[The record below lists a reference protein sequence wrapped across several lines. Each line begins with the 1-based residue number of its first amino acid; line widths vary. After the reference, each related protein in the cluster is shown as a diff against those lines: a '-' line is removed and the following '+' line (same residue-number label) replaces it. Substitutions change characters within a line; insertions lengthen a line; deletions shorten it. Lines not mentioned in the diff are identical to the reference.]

1 MSDKI
6 ETSKAITEHINK
18 PRHLLPDDL
27 PLPEE
32 LAHLPEDE
40 IRRLDRRLTKTLDM
54 TLLPVVFL
62 LFLLNILD
70 RNNIASA
77 KISGLTTTLGM
88 TNSEYNTCLLM
99 FYVGYCITQ
108 VPSNM
113 IIGKVRPSLYICLI
127 TSLWGVLS
135 MSQGFTQNFSQ
146 LVAVRF
152 ILGLVEAPLY
162 TGGLCIGCWYTRA
175 ELPPRIAILYGG
187 NMIATAFSGLI
198 AAGSRPSKQ
207 IPISLL
213 SLSLTLVVS
222 YKSNGGRSRKAG
234 MGSMTVIIAILV
246 LPLLT
251 DYPLQSKH
259 ILLSRELQLY
269 AEYRVRKE
277 NAGIVDE
284 DPESIWWGLKQAL
297 IDPKLYMFVVMQMAL
312 ITAQSFNNFF
322 PSIVGTLGY
331 GREKTLLLTSPPY
344 FFAFIVSIL
353 LSFHAAHAHERGYH
367 IAIPML
373 FALLGHLLAMF
384 IPSTGGRYF
393 SMFLMTA
400 GSYSPY
406 NLCMSWVSASLPRP
420 RAKRAA
426 ALAIVNFMSAGV
438 AHFYTSYMFPDSQ
451 KPRYYAGGAVM
462 AGASI
467 VCAGVALFIK
477 RHLRRQNARFEEE
490 EEEGQE
496 SRDGDGLAYGQIQ
509 GSKKGHGGNAM
520 VSFRY
525 VH

>member
-1 MSDKI
+1 MSD
-6 ETSKAITEHINK
+6 AISRTKDDAEHIDK
-18 PRHLLPDDL
+18 HKHLLPDDL

-32 LAHLPEDE
+32 LAHLTHHEQ
-40 IRRLDRRLTKTLDM
+40 RRMERRVTRRLDM
-54 TLLPVVFL
+54 TLMPVVFI

-77 KISGLTTTLGM
+77 KISGLTETLNM

-113 IIGKVRPSLYICLI
+113 IIGKVRPSYYICLI
-127 TSLWGVLS
+127 TAFWGVLS
-135 MSQGFTQNFSQ
+135 MSQGFTKNFSQ
-146 LVAVRF
+146 LAAARF
-152 ILGLVEAPLY
+152 ILGLVEAPFLPAVFV
-162 TGGLCIGCWYTRA
+162 LMSCWYSRA

-187 NMIATAFSGLI
+187 NMLATAFSGLI
-198 AAGSRPSKQ
+198 AAGITSRMEGAAGRPSWEWLF
-207 IPISLL
+207 IIE
-213 SLSLTLVVS
+213 
-222 YKSNGGRSRKAG
+222 GA
-234 MGSMTVIIAILV
+234 MTVVIAILV

-259 ILLSRELQLY
+259 LFIPRDLQLY
-269 AEYRVRKE
+269 AEWRIRKE

-284 DPESIWWGLKQAL
+284 DPESIFWGLKQAL
-297 IDPKLYMFVVMQMAL
+297 IDPKLYMYVVMQMAL

-331 GREKTLLLTSPPY
+331 DRTKTLLLTSPPY
-344 FFAFIVSIL
+344 FFAFFVSL
-353 LSFHAAHAHERGYH
+353 AVSFHAARKQERGYH
-367 IAIPML
+367 IATPML
-373 FALLGHLLAMF
+373 FALLGNVLAMF
-384 IPSTGGRYF
+384 VPSTGGRYF
-393 SMFLMTA
+393 SMFLMTG

-406 NLCMSWVSASLPRP
+406 NLCVSWVSASLPRP

-426 ALAIVNFMSAGV
+426 ALAIVNFMAAGV

-451 KPRYYAGGAVM
+451 KPRYYAGGGVM
-462 AGASI
+462 SGACL
-467 VCAGVALFIK
+467 VCAGMALYIK
-477 RHLRRQNARFEEE
+477 HYLKQQNRKFEEE
-490 EEEGQE
+490 EEQGVV
-496 SRDGDGLAYGQIQ
+496 SHAQIK
-509 GSKKGHGGNAM
+509 GSKTGHGGDAV